1 MCSKNLHVYTQFTPI
16 ISSKLININDLVEKL
31 LTFIWLG
38 PPWRIHKF
46 VYAMVFSGAVFL
58 NEENLYKIEGLL
70 DISDS
75 NGSGIK
81 LPLDKKMLATMQ
93 NSLCTFQ
100 NSGKSV

>member
-1 MCSKNLHVYTQFTPI
+1 
-16 ISSKLININDLVEKL
+16 
-31 LTFIWLG
+31 
-38 PPWRIHKF
+38 
-46 VYAMVFSGAVFL
+46 MVFSGAVFL